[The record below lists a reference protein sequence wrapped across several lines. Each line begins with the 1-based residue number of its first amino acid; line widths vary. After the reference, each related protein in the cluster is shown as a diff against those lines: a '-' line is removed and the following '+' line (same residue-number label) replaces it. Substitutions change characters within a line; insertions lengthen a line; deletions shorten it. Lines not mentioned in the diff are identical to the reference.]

1 MSKEMPTCNHTDNN
15 CRLCGGTLKHI
26 YNLRILHRYDINYF
40 ECENCQSAQTE
51 NPYWLDEAYNKANE
65 QNLDIGAI
73 QRNLHNVSACYVI
86 AKLFGL
92 KNVIDFGG
100 GEGLLCRMLR
110 DYGANC
116 YVIDKYREPTY
127 GKGFTKPD
135 FESPDLLLA
144 FELLEHFPNPK
155 SDLEELFNYNPK
167 VLMFSTEIYCKQKQ
181 DWWYFA
187 LESGQHVF
195 FYSMKSLHFLAAKYS
210 YSLLVS
216 GGFIIFMKEASHFKR
231 FIAKIV
237 LKRRL
242 IRLLRCFIPLLP
254 MRGVQTDYL
263 YQVERSKSLFSQGD
277 YD

>member
-73 QRNLHNVSACYVI
+73 QRNLH
-86 AKLFGL
+86 
-92 KNVIDFGG
+92 
-100 GEGLLCRMLR
+100 
-110 DYGANC
+110 

-127 GKGFTKPD
+127 GEGFTEPD
-135 FESPDLLLA
+135 FKSPDLLLA

-155 SDLEELFNYNPK
+155 LDLEKLFNYNPK